1 MASVDESI
9 AAIKEGAK
17 EDRFTYLT
25 ILQYHVTRPEVLP
38 TLNEVLQDA
47 DLTQEIGWDLVQML
61 VNIDNSSACLETVA
75 RLGNPREVVIKVME
89 CLDGLTEAWDNE
101 AERAEDIQEAAAT
114 SKIPGKF
121 ITLCGMLSIL
131 HGRIKTKYPSRFL
144 GPSLVKVFEAYQP
157 LPEMTAAVI
166 NLVRSL
172 SGSKRPPLP
181 SRKSSVNVLDPNKDG
196 DSSKNAPDPEA
207 EREDPTE
214 AAMQQKLLQ
223 SFVTCI
229 LQRYVNAHAMRWT
242 PRLVDVYQP
251 ERRIPGR
258 KTTVEAYSENEKLQ
272 KRDGVVGQL
281 VALLYDLGL
290 NDCSTE
296 FVRSLYQH
304 TTSIDPLAAFDD
316 FSSPDDV
323 HLSPGGVVCLI
334 AYWLFSSAVFHAHQP
349 ECEMH
354 IFPEHLALL
363 ERFLGQDAEAEIT
376 STPGTADALLA
387 IGVALEQR
395 NRIVEQEEPSIMAYH
410 HHLTLISVFHP
421 DIAIRSAATNFAGV
435 ILHSDPDQQN
445 RLEILEDLLENCMF
459 ASLKACALTWLKEE
473 IIAATKDA
481 ATATPDEGR
490 GASTPS
496 SASLFASPEVI
507 DRLQYAIFPDMISAL
522 VPGGGNLTAEGG
534 LTGVASD
541 DIVTSMIDKTD
552 PTTAASSNTTTT
564 GDDEDV
570 LLAVIVDYWVQNR
583 PFILQAANF
592 AYFLLASPSSSSTA
606 ETTTTTTTTTTTMPS
621 PQSRVVPE
629 GMAAAVEQRFAE
641 PLIGAAQ
648 KLQQSAEK
656 FGLGPE
662 EQMELGI
669 LIDRLKSLTRH

>member
-1 MASVDESI
+1 MASLDESI
-9 AAIKEGAK
+9 TAIKEGAK

-38 TLNEVLQDA
+38 ALNEVLQDA
-47 DLTQEIGWDLVQML
+47 DLTSEIGWDLVQML
-61 VNIDNSSACLETVA
+61 VDLEGSSACLETVA

-89 CLDGLTEAWDNE
+89 SLDSLTESWSRE
-101 AERAEDIQEAAAT
+101 AERAEDIQEIAST

-172 SGSKRPPLP
+172 SGRKRPPLP
-181 SRKSSVNVLDPNKDG
+181 SRKSSINVLDPNKDG

-207 EREDPTE
+207 ESEDPTE
-214 AAMQQKLLQ
+214 EAMQQKLLQ
-223 SFVTCI
+223 SFITCI
-229 LQRYVNAHAMRWT
+229 LQRFVNAHPMRWT
-242 PRLVDVYQP
+242 PRLTDVYQP

-258 KTTVEAYSENEKLQ
+258 KTTVEAYSENETLQ

-281 VALLYDLGL
+281 VALLSDLGL
-290 NDCSTE
+290 NKCPND
-296 FVRSLYQH
+296 FVRSIYQH
-304 TTSIDPLAAFDD
+304 STAVDPLAAFDD
-316 FSSPDDV
+316 FSSPEDIQ
-323 HLSPGGVVCLI
+323 LSPGGVVCLI
-334 AYWLFSSAVFHAHQP
+334 AYWLFASAVFQAHQP
-349 ECEMH
+349 ECELY

-376 STPGTADALLA
+376 SAPGTADALLA
-387 IGVALEQR
+387 IGVALEQKD
-395 NRIVEQEEPSIMAYH
+395 RITEQEEPSIMAYH

-473 IIAATKDA
+473 IIAATK
-481 ATATPDEGR
+481 EGPS
-490 GASTPS
+490 GNTESTTSPPS
-496 SASLFASPEVI
+496 SSSLFASPEVI

-534 LTGVASD
+534 LTGLDTDGAATSVVDRTLEITAGGND
-541 DIVTSMIDKTD
+541 D
-552 PTTAASSNTTTT
+552 
-564 GDDEDV
+564 DD
-570 LLAVIVDYWVQNR
+570 LTLAVIMDYWVQNR

-592 AYFLLASPSSSSTA
+592 AYFLLAAGSDTSTTSSKTPA
-606 ETTTTTTTTTTTMPS
+606 AGAP
-621 PQSRVVPE
+621 PQARVVPD

-648 KLQQSAEK
+648 KLQQSAAK
-656 FGLGPE
+656 FGLGGE
-662 EQMELGI
+662 EEMELSI
-669 LIDRLKSLTRH
+669 LVDRLQSLTRR